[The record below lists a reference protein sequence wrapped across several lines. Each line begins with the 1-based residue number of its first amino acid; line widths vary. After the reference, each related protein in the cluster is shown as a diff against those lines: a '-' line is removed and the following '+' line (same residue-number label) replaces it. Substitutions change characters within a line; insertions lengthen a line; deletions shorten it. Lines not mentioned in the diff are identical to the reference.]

1 MAIDYT
7 LPIPIPLLPPAAPT
21 AAQYAALVSKQVG

>member
-7 LPIPIPLLPPAAPT
+7 LPIPIPLLPSAIPG
-21 AAQYAALVSKQVG
+21 AAQFAALVGT